1 MIYVNHGNTNMTK
14 LKLQSALK
22 TNQTKRYT
30 AFLDLPI
37 NQIFLLFITYNF
49 FFFTYIKMSK
59 NSCAKYWQKN
69 KERM

>member
-30 AFLDLPI
+30 AFLDFLI
-37 NQIFLLFITYNF
+37 NQFLL
-49 FFFTYIKMSK
+49 
-59 NSCAKYWQKN
+59 
-69 KERM
+69 

>member
-30 AFLDLPI
+30 AFLDFPI
-37 NQIFLLFITYNF
+37 NQFLLLFITYNF
-49 FFFTYIKMSK
+49 FFHIYK
-59 NSCAKYWQKN
+59 NV
-69 KERM
+69 

>member
-22 TNQTKRYT
+22 TNQTKNYT

-49 FFFTYIKMSK
+49 FFHIYK
-59 NSCAKYWQKN
+59 NA
-69 KERM
+69 